1 MTGWQ
6 GRTNAPDAPA
16 AQRSGADARSSTL
29 RSRAQL
35 VLLVIGVVSVGG
47 AAGGILGGWLDS
59 LRFRSRFAA
68 DAERRVSDAGSR
80 LAMKLWIGHALRG
93 FFLGSEV
100 VTDSEF
106 EEFARGLRLA
116 DGEVRSCAFVR
127 SAVVT
132 ELPLTRKYMV
142 ELRSPANAD
151 LGVGFE
157 TALQAVPQWA
167 TAVSIAE
174 RNDRPC
180 ILELL
185 AAGEPPPGAPPDELA
200 LVLPVQS
207 QALGER
213 PAKRLGLIVTT
224 FRAGD
229 LLRSTDGRNDT
240 GTAAPIFILDPDRNP
255 GQRVVVD
262 LSRPGATPFDRLPR
276 EELERLATRGD
287 SIGAARELAPALSKL
302 RVVCLD
308 PSIDQA
314 FRADRYSLAGA
325 LLGALL
331 TSGVW
336 LLLKHRERAA
346 ELARRRL
353 EELVERR
360 TADLEIANSDL
371 EAFAH
376 TVSHDLRAPLR
387 TIEGFAEALGESLST
402 AADDNQRRQL
412 STLQRSASRASEI
425 VASLLS
431 LSKWTRVPLEF
442 RDLDTGAIAREC
454 GEHVL
459 SGHPQRRI
467 ELIVGDLPR
476 IRGDEGLM
484 RQVFVNLISNAVK
497 YTRDRAAARIEIRGR
512 VLDDRVEIEV
522 GDNGIGI
529 DAKLASRLFKPFQR
543 LPNASDYEGSG
554 IGLSLVARIISRHGG
569 TIGADGKLGVGATI
583 RFTLPRPDSYS

>member
-1 MTGWQ
+1 MTGRQ
-6 GRTNAPDAPA
+6 GRSTHLHASAAPYAVGDGRP
-16 AQRSGADARSSTL
+16 STP
-29 RSRAQL
+29 RSRVRLA
-35 VLLVIGVVSVGG
+35 LLAISIVSAGG
-47 AAGGILGGWLDS
+47 AFGAVFGGWLDA
-59 LRFRSRFAA
+59 LRFRSRFVA
-68 DAERRVSDAGSR
+68 DAERRVSEAGSR
-80 LAMKLWIGHALRG
+80 LAMKLWIGYALRG

-100 VTDSEF
+100 VNEREF
-106 EEFARGLRLA
+106 EEFARWLRLA

-142 ELRSPANAD
+142 ELRSPAHAD
-151 LGVGFE
+151 LGTGFE
-157 TALQAVPQWA
+157 TALQSAPPWI
-167 TAVSIAE
+167 TAVAIAE

-185 AAGEPPPGAPPDELA
+185 TMGEPPPGAPPDELA
-200 LVLPVQS
+200 LVLPLKS
-207 QALGER
+207 QAPEGRL
-213 PAKRLGLIVTT
+213 AKPLGLIVTT
-224 FRAGD
+224 FRASD
-229 LLRSTDGRNDT
+229 LLRSTDGRN
-240 GTAAPIFILDPDRNP
+240 GAGSNARIFILDPDREA

-262 LSRPGATPFDRLPR
+262 LSRVDESPLHRVPR
-276 EELERLATRGD
+276 EELERLAARGD
-287 SIGAARELAPALSKL
+287 AIGATRELAPSLSKL

-308 PSIDQA
+308 PSIDHP
-314 FRADRYSLAGA
+314 FRAERYCLAGT

-331 TSGVW
+331 TSSVW
-336 LLLKHRERAA
+336 LLVKRRALAAERA
-346 ELARRRL
+346 RRSL

-387 TIEGFAEALGESLST
+387 AIEGYAEALAETLGT
-402 AADDNQRRQL
+402 FADETQRRQL
-412 STLQRSASRASEI
+412 TTLQRSASRAGEI

-442 RDLDTGAIAREC
+442 RDLDTGALAREC
-454 GEHVL
+454 GEQVL
-459 SGHPQRRI
+459 STHPQRRI

-476 IRGDEGLM
+476 VRGDEGLL

-497 YTRDRAAARIEIRGR
+497 YTRDRSAARIEVRGSM
-512 VLDDRVEIEV
+512 LDDRVEIEV

-529 DAKLASRLFKPFQR
+529 DANLAPRLFKPFQR

-569 TIGADGKLGVGATI
+569 TIRAEGKLGVGATI
-583 RFTLPRPDSYS
+583 RFTLPRADGYS